1 MCEYNV
7 DEIDTRYEYCIIDVR
22 LIVIAGRSNRPRS
35 HMTHFDDIPESQRAE
50 SEAKKGK
57 QDLKFFD
64 EFFCLILY
72 L

>member
-1 MCEYNV
+1 MCAYNV
-7 DEIDTRYEYCIIDVR
+7 DEIVTRCKCCIIDVC
-22 LIVIAGRSNRPRS
+22 LIVIVGRSNRPRS

-64 EFFCLILY
+64 EFFFLIFCL
-72 L
+72 